1 MAQLLY
7 FYKWGLYLFL
17 QNSLRIVTVFFLLLL
32 NFDCPQTPSM
42 HVISLGHFYQPFF
55 IVVLSPSP
63 FPLLPPS
70 LLLLSL
76 PLLSL
81 PPSPLD
87 LRLKDIPEVSEP
99 VVLDGFDDT
108 GLMENAFN
116 SNFSTFKP
124 PPSEEGESEEGSD
137 SLDNQDLGQHG
148 EGTSLLWKDG
158 IK

>member
-1 MAQLLY
+1 M
-7 FYKWGLYLFL
+7 GLVLIFAKFIE
-17 QNSLRIVTVFFLLLL
+17 NCNGIFFLLL

-42 HVISLGHFYQPFF
+42 HAISLGHFHQPFV
-55 IVVLSPSP
+55 IAVLSPSP

-70 LLLLSL
+70 LLLSL
-76 PLLSL
+76 PLPSLSYPSLSPLPL
-81 PPSPLD
+81 PPP
-87 LRLKDIPEVSEP
+87 RLKDIPEVSEP

-124 PPSEEGESEEGSD
+124 PPSEEGESEEDSD

-148 EGTSLLWKDG
+148 EGTSLLWED
-158 IK
+158 